1 MLLFPPVDATHKNCL
16 RSVPKV
22 KAARARKSKRI
33 VARTVPFNSL
43 SPTQTEPKLSPTV
56 ESVGQ
61 SRVQRFMSALPA
73 QCNGVMGRAGHVPC
87 LSFDGPN
94 TQGQQKANGGQP
106 KPPTRP
112 FIQRNCTHKERKGG
126 KPTAGTD
133 SLMSACPYQLASSR
147 DCLNL
152 S

>member
-22 KAARARKSKRI
+22 KAARPRKCTRI

-43 SPTQTEPKLSPTV
+43 SPTQTEPKLSPAV

-61 SRVQRFMSALPA
+61 SRVQHFMTALPA
-73 QCNGVMGRAGHVPC
+73 QCTECNGVMGRAGHVPC

-94 TQGQQKANGGQP
+94 TQGQQKANEGQP
-106 KPPTRP
+106 KPKDPNQT
-112 FIQRNCTHKERKGG
+112 FHSAQLHSQREEGG
-126 KPTAGTD
+126 KTYSRNGFSDVCLP
-133 SLMSACPYQLASSR
+133 LPASI
-147 DCLNL
+147 L
-152 S
+152 